1 MSNRRQLANVT
12 WRLPRYKRVWKN
24 ICAMLPV
31 YLQDGTNGTVV
42 YYIDGSTEQIGHRLE
57 WVLNDLLKYLCTGKD
72 ILQQKANDYMES
84 KNGRRI
90 PLVVNQEMCLV
101 PVKGRKAFTKNDGA
115 SGYVVLEYVE
125 SIQRTYSD
133 ESLSRT
139 VSRKARAQQMKLQQ
153 KQAELEQDGK
163 TMVYL
168 SRNWEIAVYDSIH
181 VLHQNLNLGAALKY
195 RFGQGV

>member
-1 MSNRRQLANVT
+1 MSNRRQLANIT
-12 WRLPRYKRVWKN
+12 WRLPRYKKDWKS

-57 WVLNDLLKYLCTGKD
+57 
-72 ILQQKANDYMES
+72 
-84 KNGRRI
+84 
-90 PLVVNQEMCLV
+90 LVVNQEMCLV

-168 SRNWEIAVYDSIH
+168 SRNWEIAVYDSIR

-195 RFGQGV
+195 RMGQET